1 MTDPERHGLR
11 PDSSTTVPPA
21 PPPPAPPQA
30 RRRWLRRLPWIA
42 GPIAALLVAM
52 WGVKLPYY
60 SEGPGPARDV
70 EPLIRIGGHQE
81 FQSAGHFILT
91 SVSFVQLNVFGAIA
105 SWIDPN
111 RSIVSQSAF
120 VYPGETQQEA
130 NQRAISEM
138 DQSKIDAS
146 IVVLSRVAGYPRA
159 HGRGVLVEGVYGP
172 GCPADGRLF
181 PGDRLQALNN
191 RPILSVFDFHRR
203 LERMPASAPVRLRG
217 TAGGR
222 QFTTTIRR
230 RRCLGSKRPLIGIAP
245 VPSFPFGISIS
256 SGDIGGP
263 SAGLMWSLGLYDIL
277 TPGDLTH
284 GRTIAGTGTISA
296 DGRVGPIG
304 GVEDKIAAARAAGA
318 NLFFVPVQN
327 YRDAKQA
334 AGSMRLVPVRTFGQ
348 AVRALRRLRSAS
360 STAAEIR

>member
-1 MTDPERHGLR
+1 MAEPERHGLR
-11 PDSSTTVPPA
+11 PDL
-21 PPPPAPPQA
+21 PPPPAPPAPPA
-30 RRRWLRRLPWIA
+30 RKRWLIRFAWIA

-52 WGVKLPYY
+52 WAVKLPYY

-70 EPLIRIGGHQE
+70 EPLIQVSGHQE

-91 SVSFVQLNVFGAIA
+91 SVTFVQLNVFGAIGA
-105 SWIDPN
+105 WLDPN

-120 VYPGETQQEA
+120 VFPGETQQQA
-130 NQRAISEM
+130 NARAVSEM

-181 PGDRLQALNN
+181 PGDRLQRMDG

-203 LERMPASAPVRLRG
+203 LERLPASAPVRLRG

-222 QFTTTIRR
+222 EFTTTIRR

-245 VPSFPFGISIS
+245 VPTFPFDITMS

-263 SAGLMWSLGLYDIL
+263 SAGLMWSLGLYDLL

-284 GRTIAGTGTISA
+284 GRTVAGTGTISA

-304 GVEDKIAAARAAGA
+304 GVEDKIAAAKAAGA
-318 NLFFVPVQN
+318 TVFFVPLQN
-327 YRDAKQA
+327 YRDAKQV

-348 AVRALRRLRSAS
+348 AVRALRRLRSTA
-360 STAAEIR
+360 TAAEIR